1 METLP
6 LPFTIQRVNISIM
19 TTGILKKVQNNVIVL
34 SCLQ

>member
-6 LPFTIQRVNISIM
+6 PISIQKVNMNTM
-19 TTGILKKVQNNVIVL
+19 TTGILKKVQNSVIVL

>member
-6 LPFTIQRVNISIM
+6 LISIQRVNINTM
-19 TTGILKKVQNNVIVL
+19 TTGILKKVQNSVIVL

>member
-6 LPFTIQRVNISIM
+6 PISIQRVNINAM
-19 TTGILKKVQNNVIVL
+19 TTGILKKVQNSVIVL